1 MENQVMPESQADDDA
16 ESALEECLEEI
27 DGFMETLQRYSD
39 PVIAM
44 SLRIHLAA
52 LLRAMA
58 ESKLCTRED
67 VREFVV
73 ALEQEALGVGDA

>member
-1 MENQVMPESQADDDA
+1 MADERVPDDPQ
-16 ESALEECLEEI
+16 SAMEECLEDI
-27 DGFMETLQRYSD
+27 DEFIDTLQRYSD

-52 LLRAMA
+52 LLRAMVQ
-58 ESKLCTRED
+58 SRLCTRED

-73 ALEQEALGVGDA
+73 ALEQEALGIGDT

>member
-1 MENQVMPESQADDDA
+1 MADESVPDDS
-16 ESALEECLEEI
+16 ESAMEECLEDI
-27 DGFMETLQRYSD
+27 DEFIDTLQRYSD

-52 LLRAMA
+52 LLRAMVQ
-58 ESKLCTRED
+58 SRLCTRED

-73 ALEQEALGVGDA
+73 ALEQEALGIGDT